1 MLLVIERK
9 KITDMTELTHAF
21 MTSRLEEYCNALL
34 GDCLADLI
42 NKLKLIQNAISIE
55 PG

>member
-1 MLLVIERK
+1 MLLVSECK
-9 KITDMTELTHAF
+9 TELTHAF

-34 GDCLADLI
+34 GECTAGLI
-42 NKLKLIQNAISIE
+42 NKLQLIQNAISRE